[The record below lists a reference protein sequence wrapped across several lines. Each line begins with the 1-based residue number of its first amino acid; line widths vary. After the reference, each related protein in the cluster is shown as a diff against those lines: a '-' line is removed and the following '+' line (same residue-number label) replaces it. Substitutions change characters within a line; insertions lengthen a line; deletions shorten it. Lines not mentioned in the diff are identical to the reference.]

1 MSCFAA
7 VSALCSVEALV
18 PPSSRM
24 ESPQSAVTGTVTSKT
39 GNECESQYS
48 LASMAEIPLFQKTE
62 RSGYGKGIAFI

>member
-1 MSCFAA
+1 MSCFAT

-18 PPSSRM
+18 PPASRVA
-24 ESPQSAVTGTVTSKT
+24 SPQRAVKRTVTSKT

-48 LASMAEIPLFQKTE
+48 LTRTAEIPLFQKTK